1 MVREQKSVSHC
12 LTLCLTW
19 FHNSFGGTTPA
30 LSGLA
35 ALLSAVILGAHAAD
49 LYWPAPLGYTLCSAA
64 VLGLVNAC

>member
-19 FHNSFGGTTPA
+19 FHNSFSGTTPA

-49 LYWPAPLGYTLCSAA
+49 LY
-64 VLGLVNAC
+64 